1 MGISSLSAPKQYN
14 PLMNNKKVHAKDAE
28 KNRKRAQSS
37 VLTTLRHSLR
47 LPLRSLRELL
57 ELHKRSA
64 FRAGIFLFL
73 LLLISPMF
81 LLADGRRDTM
91 VVVKDKKGEHSV
103 KAQVYDLNAY
113 NRMIFYQPRPFAFVT
128 NVPSDFAGL
137 YKATVKKENLGNLAL
152 LLGGTVALVVF
163 DQHITDAVH
172 HFGNYIGLD
181 PARNFSRVE
190 LKIGKSAIPVIDLPQ
205 NLNSG
210 MYFIGEGWPSIF
222 VASSFLAYGLTTN
235 DYRARQTAS
244 QLFEMFF
251 TLAVTVQTIKRIT
264 GRESPFQ
271 STQPGGVWHPFTNPA
286 KYQRD
291 VSYYDAMPSGHFA
304 TVMATITI
312 IAGNYPTNK
321 WVKPIGYSLLGL
333 LGFAMIHNGV
343 HWAGDYPIA
352 IAIGYTCGKIALAR
366 GHRTETRSGVSA
378 LWGKNA
384 SVMPFT
390 YGNGGVGL
398 SYRCAF

>member
-1 MGISSLSAPKQYN
+1 MVVGWVLWAFF
-14 PLMNNKKVHAKDAE
+14 L
-28 KNRKRAQSS
+28 RA
-37 VLTTLRHSLR
+37 R
-47 LPLRSLRELL
+47 
-57 ELHKRSA
+57 
-64 FRAGIFLFL
+64 IFILLFL
-73 LLLISPMF
+73 VLFPLV
-81 LLADGRRDTM
+81 LLADGKRDTL
-91 VVVKDKKGEHSV
+91 VVVSGKKGERVVS
-103 KAQVYDLNAY
+103 AQVYNMDAN
-113 NRMIFYQPRPFAFVT
+113 NRMIFYKPKPFSFVT

-137 YKATVKKENLGNLAL
+137 YKTTVKKDNLKSLAL

-163 DQHITDAVH
+163 DQQITDAVH

-190 LKIGKSAIPVIDLPQ
+190 LNIGKSSIPVIDLPQ
-205 NLNSG
+205 NLNSAF
-210 MYFIGEGWPSIF
+210 YFIGEGWPSIL
-222 VASSFLAYGLTTN
+222 VASSFLGYGLTAN

-244 QLFEMFF
+244 QMFEMFF

-271 STQPGGVWHPFTNPA
+271 STQPGGVWHPFPNPA
-286 KYQRD
+286 VYQKN

-312 IAGNYPTNK
+312 IAGNYPNNK

-333 LGFAMIHNGV
+333 CGFAMIHNGV

-366 GHRTETRSGVSA
+366 GHHTETRSGVGT

-384 SVMPFT
+384 SLAPFA

-398 SYRCAF
+398 SYRCSF

>member
-1 MGISSLSAPKQYN
+1 MGISHRQGIMSHFDFLFSLFDPSKSPPRGDFRSVFRSTSAHNSP
-14 PLMNNKKVHAKDAE
+14 PLEGLGEVKIIGLAPY
-28 KNRKRAQSS
+28 
-37 VLTTLRHSLR
+37 LLLRVR
-47 LPLRSLRELL
+47 P
-57 ELHKRSA
+57 
-64 FRAGIFLFL
+64 FLFL
-73 LLLISPMF
+73 LLLISPMA

-91 VVVKDKKGEHSV
+91 VVLKDKKGEHSV
-103 KAQVYDLNAY
+103 KAQVYDLNAT

-128 NVPSDFAGL
+128 NIPSDFAGL
-137 YKATVKKENLGNLAL
+137 YKATVKKDNLGNLAL
-152 LLGGTVALVVF
+152 LLGGTVALVAF
-163 DQHITDAVH
+163 DQQITDAVH

-190 LKIGKSAIPVIDLPQ
+190 LKIGKSAIPVIDLPE

-210 MYFIGEGWPSIF
+210 MYFIGEGWPSIL
-222 VASSFLAYGLTTN
+222 VASSFLGYGLTTN

-286 KYQRD
+286 KYQRN

-312 IAGNYPTNK
+312 IAGNYPNNR

-333 LGFAMIHNGV
+333 CGFAMIHNGV

-366 GHRTETRSGVSA
+366 GHHTETRSGVA
-378 LWGKNA
+378 TLWGKNA